1 MGRKSKYTIE
11 EKLQAV
17 LDYKNGVRGKSQICN
32 DLGLNLSGTDLYR
45 WVKHYDKYGEIAFHP
60 KERNKEYSK
69 EFKEMVVREFLDGK
83 GTTRDFSSNPEQT
96 SKAFATLETGV
107 RTQEEIKEG
116 QTQGEE

>member
-83 GTTRDFSSNPEQT
+83 GTTRDLCYKRDFLSI
-96 SKAFATLETGV
+96 ATLLNCVYSYNSHE
-107 RTQEEIKEG
+107 
-116 QTQGEE
+116 

>member
-83 GTTRDFSSNPEQT
+83 GTT
-96 SKAFATLETGV
+96 
-107 RTQEEIKEG
+107 
-116 QTQGEE
+116 